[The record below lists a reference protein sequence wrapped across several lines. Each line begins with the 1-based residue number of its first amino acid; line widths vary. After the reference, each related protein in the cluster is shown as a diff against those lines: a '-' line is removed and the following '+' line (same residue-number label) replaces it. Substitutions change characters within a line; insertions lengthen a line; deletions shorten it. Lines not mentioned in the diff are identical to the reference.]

1 MKQKSQITTFY
12 IETLILVAVMI
23 GILLV
28 LTQIV
33 GISRRESTQA
43 KRLTEAVTIAQ
54 SAAEAA
60 AAGEELSELEELLS
74 LGEFTVTEA
83 AGEETAEGIYRWQR
97 ENGRTQAYRLTVTRT
112 RGESQVE
119 DIIGVYTIDGEEPV
133 YTLTVRRFEA
143 GEEDAV

>member
-97 ENGRTQAYRLTVTRT
+97 ENGRYIPNPASWLNRNGWEDELPPGDVQRHGAPLSPLAQAA
-112 RGESQVE
+112 
-119 DIIGVYTIDGEEPV
+119 
-133 YTLTVRRFEA
+133 VRRMMA
-143 GEEDAV
+143 GEM